1 MEQKSYFNYDSVICN
16 VFEILNY
23 NGNSRRYC
31 WLTNK
36 GGLQWGGEPKP
47 KGQTKDFSVDMKDSS
62 I

>member
-31 WLTNK
+31 
-36 GGLQWGGEPKP
+36 
-47 KGQTKDFSVDMKDSS
+47 
-62 I
+62 